1 MDDLLENTTVIP
13 PIQFLAHICRVV
25 VSKVWLVFLE
35 FFVRRR
41 RRRYSISALKARRVA
56 SVKSFPL
63 SAASLL
69 FQEALLLLLLMTV
82 TTLNSDICK
91 FRPEVKHELQCGARF
106 WRKRAVVLVKSGVD
120 LETRI

>member
-13 PIQFLAHICRVV
+13 LVQFLAHICRVV

-35 FFVRRR
+35 FFTCRRR
-41 RRRYSISALKARRVA
+41 RCSISALKARRVA

-63 SAASLL
+63 SVASLL
-69 FQEALLLLLLMTV
+69 FQEALLLLLLMV

-91 FRPEVKHELQCGARF
+91 FRPEVKHEMQCEARF

-120 LETRI
+120 LEIRI

>member
-13 PIQFLAHICRVV
+13 LVQFLAHICRVV

-41 RRRYSISALKARRVA
+41 RRRCSISASEARRVA

-63 SAASLL
+63 SVASPL
-69 FQEALLLLLLMTV
+69 FQESLLLLLLLLIAI
-82 TTLNSDICK
+82 TLNSDICK
-91 FRPEVKHELQCGARF
+91 FRPEVKHEMQCGARF
-106 WRKRAVVLVKSGVD
+106 GEKGRLSW
-120 LETRI
+120 